1 MRKQQEELNLLQ
13 SALIER
19 EKDIE
24 EGNMERVEE
33 IKIKKKE
40 QKNRLIAKIQR
51 KKIKSKLV
59 I

>member
-1 MRKQQEELNLLQ
+1 MQNCAKNLPE
-13 SALIER
+13 IER

-40 QKNRLIAKIQR
+40 FKNRLIAKI
-51 KKIKSKLV
+51 
-59 I
+59 

>member
-1 MRKQQEELNLLQ
+1 
-13 SALIER
+13 LIER

-40 QKNRLIAKIQR
+40 
-51 KKIKSKLV
+51 
-59 I
+59 